1 MIEENL
7 KTTTENSS
15 TAILG
20 TTTEVNVLTNRACID
35 YKILDSKSRN
45 ALTTEANSEC
55 GSACCDQKGYKRQSK
70 DWKGSGWY
78 R

>member
-1 MIEENL
+1 MTEEHL
-7 KTTTENSS
+7 QTTSINST
-15 TAILG
+15 TAIPD

-55 GSACCDQKGYKRQSK
+55 RGAVPCCDQNGHSTP